1 MAGHLEKTAD
11 DKRGKKKKK
20 EKEKEETHQYL
31 PEKED
36 F

>member
-11 DKRGKKKKK
+11 DKRGKKKK